1 MIVQMESEY
10 DEKLRELQV
19 QYKAELEKKNELN
32 KELLAVKQEL
42 QDIEESHPKEIRSLQ
57 EQITAA
63 KKKTEE
69 FEQKTKELA
78 DELKK
83 LKA

>member
-1 MIVQMESEY
+1 MESEY

-42 QDIEESHPKEIRSLQ
+42 
-57 EQITAA
+57 
-63 KKKTEE
+63 
-69 FEQKTKELA
+69 
-78 DELKK
+78 
-83 LKA
+83 

>member
-1 MIVQMESEY
+1 MVQMESEY